1 MKKDKNKLLIKYWS
15 PISLFNVDIK
25 LVSKVLVKR
34 LKTALPSLIPSD
46 QTAYLNSRFISER
59 ECLISDIYEVSDLLK
74 LKGFLLTV
82 NIEKAIDSVN
92 HNFLFKVL
100 ENNGFNQD

>member
-1 MKKDKNKLLIKYWS
+1 M
-15 PISLFNVDIK
+15 
-25 LVSKVLVKR
+25 
-34 LKTALPSLIPSD
+34 
-46 QTAYLNSRFISER
+46 
-59 ECLISDIYEVSDLLK
+59 YEVSDLLK